1 MDESLAA
8 SKRRIAI
15 NSLFSTAAWF
25 VPLAVGFISTPV
37 LVNGLGTSEYGLY
50 ALIAGFISYS
60 FSFSIGRIVVRYV
73 AEYSFSQDISAIN
86 QIISSALIIAATV
99 GVLGGAV
106 LAIMTPYIVSDVL
119 RIDAEHHQLATYAF
133 YIANATIIFTII
145 SQVFQYTLQGFQRFG
160 RYVFLTNLYSVFFGF
175 GNIVLVKTGVG
186 LVGLQLWGL
195 ILIILLLLGNLAAV
209 KTVFPA
215 FRLTFSID
223 SALMRSA
230 IRYAVSIIFYQVFG
244 NLLFIF
250 ERVWVTRHFGPSTTA
265 HFAISAQIG
274 IYVQTLAASLA
285 AVFLPVMSQSIR
297 QASVLNAV
305 YRRVTKILLGG
316 LLFFLTFVF
325 FLGDR
330 LLAVWIGNEFAAA
343 AYNLLV
349 IQTLSYSLISL
360 MVVVWQ
366 LNEAA
371 KAPGLNTLTSAVWL
385 AASVVAIVSLTDR
398 FGAEAVAIG
407 RLIGVAL
414 TLPAIFLSEKRFLG
428 AFSYSYWLGLILRL
442 GIPLVAVSL
451 LFNFLSPYAISF
463 MHLAF
468 AGLLGLVVYSIL
480 AILCGYFSR
489 SELSDLLVFRK
500 ISGKRGVV

>member
-1 MDESLAA
+1 MDESLVA
-8 SKRRIAI
+8 SKRRIAL
-15 NSLFSTAAWF
+15 NSLFSTSAWF
-25 VPLAVGFISTPV
+25 IPLAVGFLSTPV
-37 LVNGLGTSEYGLY
+37 LVNGLGASEFGLY
-50 ALIAGFISYS
+50 TLIAAFISYS

-73 AEYSFSQDISAIN
+73 AEYSFSQDISAIQ
-86 QIISSALIIAATV
+86 QIISSTLIIAATV

-106 LAIMTPYIVSDVL
+106 LAIITPYIVSDVL
-119 RIDAEHHQLATYAF
+119 RIDAQYRQIATYAF
-133 YIANATIIFTII
+133 YIANATILFTII

-160 RYVFLTNLYSVFFGF
+160 LYVFLSNLYSVFFGL
-175 GNIVLVKTGVG
+175 GNIALVKAGVG

-195 ILIILLLLGNLAAV
+195 ILTFLLLLGNLAAV
-209 KTVFPA
+209 KNVFPA

-223 SALMRSA
+223 SAVMRSA
-230 IRYAVSIIFYQVFG
+230 IHYAVSIIFYQVFG

-250 ERVWVTRHFGPSTTA
+250 ERVWITRHFGPSTTA
-265 HFAISAQIG
+265 HFAVSAQIG

-285 AVFLPVMSQSIR
+285 AVVLPVMSQSIR
-297 QASVLNAV
+297 QPSVLNSV

-316 LLFFLTFVF
+316 LLFFVTFVF

-360 MVVVWQ
+360 LVVVWQ

-371 KAPGLNTLTSAVWL
+371 NAPGLNTLISAVWL
-385 AASVVAIVSLTDR
+385 VVSVVAILSLTDR

-407 RLIGVAL
+407 RLIGVIL
-414 TLPAIFLSEKRFLG
+414 TLPVIFFSEKRFLR
-428 AFSYSYWLGLILRL
+428 AFSFSYWLGLILRL
-442 GIPLVAVSL
+442 GVPLASVSL
-451 LFNFLSPYAISF
+451 LFNFLSPYTISF
-463 MHLAF
+463 VHLAF
-468 AGLLGLVVYSIL
+468 VGLLGIVVYSAL
-480 AILCGYFSR
+480 AIFCGYFSR